1 MTREISIDKLREE
14 RRKGTF
20 NTNVAFVVNGEVLAV
35 AKNIV
40 NGEMETLEFTKP
52 VGEMLTSGS
61 LDQFKDLMR
70 KVVLDVE
77 IGREEVPVL
86 YKPIY
91 ENIQDPALPR
101 VIDVKWAVYGVVIF
115 SDHME
120 GEEVK
125 FGALAAEAGPIARI
139 LTQTAGF
146 EYTKEMKDF
155 NEYFTVEILNKAMGE
170 AYNAKLNDMHLG
182 PIISYSYKPANK
194 TAYQGETNEA
204 AWVRMYKTL
213 TQAQGDA
220 RTAKRA
226 GSILL
231 ASSLDK
237 ENIDMVL
244 KGGYTINGT
253 TYPAVSGISTI
264 IYYDGW
270 EVTVGKK
277 TFSYPGVTGK
287 KAYLIRPKR
296 GFKELEKQDLR
307 IESSAADLSRLIEAD
322 IVGYSYR
329 GVYAA
334 VEENV
339 QEISFS

>member
-1 MTREISIDKLREE
+1 MTRVISIDTLREE

-20 NTNVAFVVNGEVLAV
+20 KTDVAFVVNGEVLAV

-77 IGREEVPVL
+77 LGREEVPVL

-91 ENIQDPALPR
+91 QTISDSTLPK
-101 VIDVKWAVYGVVIF
+101 VVDVKWAIYGVVVF
-115 SDHME
+115 TDHME

-125 FGALAAEAGPIARI
+125 FGALSAEAGPIARI
-139 LTQTAGF
+139 LTQAAGF

-155 NEYFTVEILNKAMGE
+155 NEYFTVEIMNKAMGE
-170 AYNAKLNDMHLG
+170 AYNAKVNHMHLG
-182 PIISYSYKPANK
+182 PIITYTYKPTNK
-194 TAYQGETNEA
+194 TAYQGETA
-204 AWVRMYKTL
+204 DPAWVRMYKTL
-213 TQAQGDA
+213 TKAQGDA

-226 GSILL
+226 GNILL

-253 TYPAVSGISTI
+253 TYPAVSGIDTI

-277 TFSYPGVTGK
+277 EFAYPGVQQG

-307 IESSAADLSRLIEAD
+307 IESTAADLSRLIEAQ
-322 IVGYSYR
+322 IVGWSYR